1 MINGKTLRN
10 TLLVIAA
17 LALAVFLIVSFGFF
31 SASGHQS
38 PGRIEDG
45 VYYYSRFNCGL
56 AYTPGEGSK
65 LLSLPWKFGKEDAPA
80 SGFFVQTCI
89 CLTISR
95 WRRAMMRFSR
105 RLM

>member
-56 AYTPGEGSK
+56 AYTPGAGSK
-65 LLSLPWKFGKEDAPA
+65 LLSLPWKFG
-80 SGFFVQTCI
+80 
-89 CLTISR
+89 
-95 WRRAMMRFSR
+95 
-105 RLM
+105 

>member
-1 MINGKTLRN
+1 MIRLGYKAVLNCKHKREREERPVINGKTLRN

-17 LALAVFLIVSFGFF
+17 LALAVFLIVSFGLF

-65 LLSLPWKFGKEDAPA
+65 LLSLPWKFG
-80 SGFFVQTCI
+80 
-89 CLTISR
+89 
-95 WRRAMMRFSR
+95 
-105 RLM
+105 